1 MTLDAFLHPVELKQ
15 EKEVVI
21 SKRFQD
27 SEGKL
32 VPFKIRTISQEENE
46 ALSKRS
52 VRIKKIDGRQ
62 FEALDDLEYTRRLIV
77 ACTVYPDF
85 TNSELCQAYGVMDP
99 LMVPGKMLI
108 SGEYKRLLQEIMKFN
123 GFTSAVDL
131 EEEAKN

>member
-123 GFTSAVDL
+123 DFTSAVDL

>member
-1 MTLDAFLHPVELKQ
+1 MTLDAFIHPVELKQ

-52 VRIKKIDGRQ
+52 VHIKKIDGRQ

-123 GFTSAVDL
+123 DFTSAVDL

>member
-52 VRIKKIDGRQ
+52 VHIKKIDGRQ

>member
-108 SGEYKRLLQEIMKFN
+108 SGEYKRLLQAIMEFN
-123 GFTSAVDL
+123 DFTSAVDL

>member
-21 SKRFQD
+21 SKRFLD
-27 SEGKL
+27 SDGKP

-52 VRIKKIDGRQ
+52 VHIKKIDGRQ

>member
-21 SKRFQD
+21 SKRFLD
-27 SEGKL
+27 SDGKP

-62 FEALDDLEYTRRLIV
+62 FEVLDDLEYTRRLIV

-123 GFTSAVDL
+123 DFTSAVDL

>member
-1 MTLDAFLHPVELKQ
+1 MTLDAFLYPVELKQ

-21 SKRFQD
+21 SKRFLD
-27 SEGKL
+27 SDGKP

-62 FEALDDLEYTRRLIV
+62 FEVLDDLEYTRRLIV

-123 GFTSAVDL
+123 DFTSAVDL

>member
-21 SKRFQD
+21 SKRFLD
-27 SEGKL
+27 SDGKP

-62 FEALDDLEYTRRLIV
+62 FEVLDDLEYTRRLIV

-108 SGEYKRLLQEIMKFN
+108 SGEYKRLLQEIM
-123 GFTSAVDL
+123 
-131 EEEAKN
+131 

>member
-21 SKRFQD
+21 SKRFLD
-27 SEGKL
+27 GEGKP

-52 VRIKKIDGRQ
+52 VHLKKVEGRK

-77 ACTVYPDF
+77 ACTAYPDF

-99 LMVPGKMLI
+99 LMVPGKMLN
-108 SGEYKRLLQEIMKFN
+108 SGEYKRLLQAIMEFN
-123 GFTSAVDL
+123 DFTSAVDL

>member
-52 VRIKKIDGRQ
+52 VHIKKIDGRQ

-108 SGEYKRLLQEIMKFN
+108 SGEYKRLLKEIMKFN

>member
-85 TNSELCQAYGVMDP
+85 TSSELCQAYGVMDP

-108 SGEYKRLLQEIMKFN
+108 SGEYKRLLQAIMEFN
-123 GFTSAVDL
+123 DFTSAVDL

>member
-62 FEALDDLEYTRRLIV
+62 FEVLDDLEYTRRLIV

-123 GFTSAVDL
+123 DFTSAVDL